1 MPEISTISESTN
13 PWGSVEIPVIL
24 LSFTDK
30 VIFSTTLLVVVI
42 ELIFFPRISW
52 ISASIDVSERLICS
66 PTL

>member
-30 VIFSTTLLVVVI
+30 VIFSTTL
-42 ELIFFPRISW
+42 IFVL
-52 ISASIDVSERLICS
+52 SAALMNNYLNNFLFKLNKNEN
-66 PTL
+66 T

>member
-30 VIFSTTLLVVVI
+30 VIFSTTLSVVVI
-42 ELIFFPRISW
+42 ELIFFPRTSW

-66 PTL
+66 LTL